1 VNWDANVSPVSQRLF
16 LGTAGD
22 CIPAY
27 RMTLYS
33 GEMAQMAPDQS
44 NTADALKDHSASIGE
59 SQGIPVTKLFAQF
72 VSSTAYQALSP
83 RVKSKLKELLLDY
96 IGVASGAAVQSES
109 SGPILTAIKSLD
121 AKGSN
126 TAICKGRCF
135 TAPYAALLNGTFGH
149 SFDFDDTHLAGVLH
163 PGVSVIPAA
172 LAEAETRR
180 ASGEE
185 LLTAIAVG
193 YEVTCR
199 LGLAL
204 SDKAYARGFHNTA
217 TAGIFGAVS
226 AIAKLRN
233 LPAQTV
239 EMAFGIAGSKAAGSM
254 QYLENGSWNK
264 RLHPGL
270 AAHDAFLCVA
280 LAEAGVLGATKI
292 LEGKFGFL
300 HAYTTNE
307 DINYVALTRNFGL
320 EWAFLATA
328 LKPFPGC
335 RMTHTAIE
343 VAGTICGTHTSAQE
357 IEKVTVLIKPAM
369 WNVVGVSLPNKI
381 HPQNEV
387 DAQFSIYYQTA
398 VALLDGSNTG
408 WQVYSRMRDQ
418 DVHDL
423 LDKIT
428 VLKDDSFESM
438 ETRLTVQWKDG
449 TEKTEMLAA
458 PLGED
463 ENPFS
468 REQVVAKYMSLAGP
482 VYGEKKAKQIM
493 EIIDAV
499 EVGRAEG
506 LMALIS

>member
-1 VNWDANVSPVSQRLF
+1 MATSQLE
-16 LGTAGD
+16 G
-22 CIPAY
+22 IN
-27 RMTLYS
+27 
-33 GEMAQMAPDQS
+33 
-44 NTADALKDHSASIGE
+44 NTKDHSTSNGE
-59 SQGIPVTKLFAQF
+59 GGDIPVTKLFARF
-72 VSSTAYQALSP
+72 VSSTKFRALSST
-83 RVKSKLKELLLDY
+83 VKSKLKELLLDY
-96 IGVASGAAVQSES
+96 VGVASGAAVQSQS
-109 SGPILTAIKSLD
+109 SEPILAAIKSL
-121 AKGSN
+121 GSHGTN
-126 TAICKGRCF
+126 TVVCKGHSF
-135 TAPYAALLNGTFGH
+135 TPPFAALLNGAFGH

-180 ASGEE
+180 ASGEQ

-193 YEVTCR
+193 YEVACR

-204 SDKAYARGFHNTA
+204 CDKAYARGFHNTG
-217 TAGIFGAVS
+217 TAGIFGAVA
-226 AIAKLRN
+226 AIANLRN
-233 LPAQTV
+233 LPAEVV

-264 RLHPGL
+264 RLHPGF

-292 LEGKFGFL
+292 LEGRFGFL

-307 DINYVALTRNFGL
+307 DVDYAELTRDFGL
-320 EWAFLATA
+320 EWTFLTTA

-343 VAGTICGTHTSAQE
+343 IAGSMCGTHVSSQG
-357 IEKVTVLIKPAM
+357 IEKVTVAIKPTM
-369 WNVVGVSLPNKI
+369 WNVVGVPLPNKI

-398 VALLDGSNTG
+398 VALLDGSNMG
-408 WQVYSRMRDQ
+408 WKVYSRMKDQ

-428 VLKDDSFESM
+428 VVKDASFKSM
-438 ETRLTVQWKDG
+438 ETRLTVRWKDG
-449 TEKTEMLAA
+449 VEKTDMLVS

-468 REQVVAKYMSLAGP
+468 REKVVAKYMSLAGP
-482 VYGEKKAKQIM
+482 VYGEKRATQIM
-493 EIIDAV
+493 EMIDTV
-499 EVGRAEG
+499 ENCQVEE
-506 LMALIS
+506 LMALVS

>member
-1 VNWDANVSPVSQRLF
+1 MARVTQDPSNATKWNRDSQ
-16 LGTAGD
+16 D
-22 CIPAY
+22 
-27 RMTLYS
+27 
-33 GEMAQMAPDQS
+33 D
-44 NTADALKDHSASIGE
+44 
-59 SQGIPVTKLFAQF
+59 IPVTKLFAHF
-72 VSSTAYQALSP
+72 VSSTTYGTLSST
-83 RVKSKLKELLLDY
+83 VKSKLKELLLDY

-109 SGPILTAIKSLD
+109 SKPILTAIKSLG
-121 AKGSN
+121 ANGSN
-126 TAICKGRCF
+126 TVICKGRGF
-135 TAPYAALLNGTFGH
+135 TAPYAALLNGAFGH
-149 SFDFDDTHLAGVLH
+149 SFDFDDTHLAAVLH
-163 PGVSVIPAA
+163 PGVSVVPAA
-172 LAEAETRR
+172 LAEAESKQ
-180 ASGEE
+180 ASGED
-185 LLTAIAVG
+185 LLTALAVG

-204 SDKAYARGFHNTA
+204 SDKAYARGFHNTS
-217 TAGIFGAVS
+217 TAGIFGAVA
-226 AIAKLRN
+226 AIVKLRN
-233 LPAQTV
+233 LSSEIV

-264 RLHPGL
+264 RLHPGF

-292 LEGKFGFL
+292 LEGRFGFL

-307 DINYVALTRNFGL
+307 EVDYSALTRNFGSD
-320 EWAFLATA
+320 WAFMSTA

-343 VAGTICGTHTSAQE
+343 IAGNIRATDLSPQD
-357 IEKVTVLIKPAM
+357 IERVTVAIKPTM
-369 WNVVGVSLPNKI
+369 WQVVGVPLPNKT

-398 VALLDGSNTG
+398 VALLDGPNTG

-428 VLKDDSFESM
+428 VVKDVSFKSM
-438 ETRLTVQWKDG
+438 ETRLTVRWKDG

-463 ENPFS
+463 ENRFS
-468 REQVVAKYMSLAGP
+468 LEKVVAKYMSLAGP
-482 VYGEKKAKQIM
+482 VFGEGKARKIREM
-493 EIIDAV
+493 IDSV
-499 EVGRAEG
+499 EDHKVEE
-506 LMALIS
+506 LVSLIA

>member
-1 VNWDANVSPVSQRLF
+1 
-16 LGTAGD
+16 
-22 CIPAY
+22 
-27 RMTLYS
+27 MT
-33 GEMAQMAPDQS
+33 EMATIQPK
-44 NTADALKDHSASIGE
+44 NTDWTKGRSPLNADSEEA
-59 SQGIPVTKLFAQF
+59 PVTKAFARF
-72 VSSTAYQALSP
+72 VSSTGYQVLSST
-83 RVKSKLKELLLDY
+83 VKSKLKELLLDY
-96 IGVASGAAVQSES
+96 IGVACGAAVQSKS
-109 SGPILTAIKSLD
+109 SEPILTAIKSLSSS
-121 AKGSN
+121 GSN
-126 TAICKGRCF
+126 TVICKGRSF
-135 TAPYAALLNGTFGH
+135 TPPFAALLNGAFGH

-172 LAEAETRR
+172 LCEAETQK
-180 ASGEE
+180 ASGEH
-185 LLTAIAVG
+185 LLTALAVG
-193 YEVTCR
+193 YEVACR

-217 TAGIFGAVS
+217 TAGIFGAVA

-233 LPAQTV
+233 LSAETV

-264 RLHPGL
+264 RLHPGF

-292 LEGKFGFL
+292 LEGRFGFL
-300 HAYTTNE
+300 HAYTTGENIDCAE
-307 DINYVALTRNFGL
+307 LTQNFGS
-320 EWAFLATA
+320 EWVFMATA

-343 VAGTICGTHTSAQE
+343 VAGNLCGTNASALE
-357 IEKVTVLIKPAM
+357 IEKVIIAIKPTM
-369 WNVVGVSLPNKI
+369 WNVVGVPLPNKI

-398 VALLDGSNTG
+398 VALFDGSNTG
-408 WQVYSRMRDQ
+408 WKVYSRMKDD

-428 VLKDDSFESM
+428 VVKDDSFRSM
-438 ETRLTVQWKDG
+438 ETRLTVRWKDG
-449 TEKTEMLAA
+449 TEKTDMLVA

-468 REQVVAKYMSLAGP
+468 EDKVIAKYMSLAGP
-482 VYGEKKAKQIM
+482 VYGEKKAKEIM
-493 EIIDAV
+493 QTVHAIESHQV
-499 EVGRAEG
+499 EE

>member
-1 VNWDANVSPVSQRLF
+1 
-16 LGTAGD
+16 
-22 CIPAY
+22 
-27 RMTLYS
+27 
-33 GEMAQMAPDQS
+33 MAKMAPDQS
-44 NTADALKDHSASIGE
+44 NMMTGHSTSNGDRAD
-59 SQGIPVTKLFAQF
+59 IPVTKLFAQF
-72 VSSTAYQALSP
+72 VSSTTYRGLSST
-83 RVKSKLKELLLDY
+83 VKSKLKELLLDY

-109 SGPILTAIKSLD
+109 SKPILTAILSLG

-126 TAICKGRCF
+126 TVICKGRSF
-135 TAPYAALLNGTFGH
+135 TAPYAALLNGAFGH

-172 LAEAETRR
+172 LAEAETRQ

-185 LLTAIAVG
+185 LLTSLAVG

-199 LGLAL
+199 LSLAL
-204 SDKAYARGFHNTA
+204 VDKAYARGFHNTG
-217 TAGIFGAVS
+217 TAGIFGAVA
-226 AIAKLRN
+226 AIAKLRH
-233 LPAQTV
+233 LPADIV

-264 RLHPGL
+264 RLHPGF

-292 LEGKFGFL
+292 MEGKFGFL

-307 DINYVALTRNFGL
+307 NIDYAALTRKFGS
-320 EWAFLATA
+320 EWAFMATA

-343 VAGTICGTHTSAQE
+343 VAGNMCGKHVTVQE
-357 IEKVTVLIKPAM
+357 IEKVTVAIKPTM
-369 WNVVGVSLPNKI
+369 WNVVGVPLPNKI

-398 VALLDGSNTG
+398 VALIDGSNTG
-408 WQVYSRMRDQ
+408 WQVYSRMQDQ

-428 VLKDDSFESM
+428 VVKDDSFKGM
-438 ETRLTVQWKDG
+438 ETRLTVRWKNG
-449 TEKTEMLAA
+449 REKTDTLEA
-458 PLGED
+458 PLGEH

-468 REQVVAKYMSLAGP
+468 RQKVDAKYMSLAGP

-493 EIIDAV
+493 AMVDAV
-499 EVGRAEG
+499 EVCKVEE